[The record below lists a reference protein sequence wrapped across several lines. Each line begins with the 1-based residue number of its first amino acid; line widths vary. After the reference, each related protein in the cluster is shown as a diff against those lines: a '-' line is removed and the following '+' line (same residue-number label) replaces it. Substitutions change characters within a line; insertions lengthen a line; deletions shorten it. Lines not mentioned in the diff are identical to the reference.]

1 MVLKSKND
9 FNETDYF
16 LAADCCA
23 QFRVRRLR
31 LPWFGFAIAQL
42 KGRSSQ
48 SQKQD
53 NTGDL
58 PILSLC
64 ELVNNPD
71 KYTGQVVRVSTTLSG
86 FIHGSFV
93 YDPNCVRVDTN
104 TAVFFNAE
112 HKDQIQRDLTQAR
125 GSDNFLEPLN
135 VIAVGKFNK
144 VIPSNESDTVYDTAS
159 LQFEILRIESASK
172 AR

>member
-1 MVLKSKND
+1 M
-9 FNETDYF
+9 
-16 LAADCCA
+16 
-23 QFRVRRLR
+23 
-31 LPWFGFAIAQL
+31 
-42 KGRSSQ
+42 
-48 SQKQD
+48 
-53 NTGDL
+53 
-58 PILSLC
+58 
-64 ELVNNPD
+64 NNPD
-71 KYTGQVVRVSTTLSG
+71 KYTGHVVRVSTTLSG

-112 HKDQIQRDLTQAR
+112 RKDQIQRDLTQAR